1 MNTQNKN
8 VCDALYVDLD
18 EAIDLK
24 KLPSEK
30 ALAPYLTVSATCVIP
45 AEDGILIEQAATAAR
60 FLEEKDADE

>member
-24 KLPSEK
+24 KRSD
-30 ALAPYLTVSATCVIP
+30 YL
-45 AEDGILIEQAATAAR
+45 ILIWVR
-60 FLEEKDADE
+60 LNG